1 MSEQLEAWKQ
11 DLEDIVFFAMN
22 IAEEVAPGQ
31 LEQFMREAAIECRAK
46 AEEVRNR
53 TDVGGNRRGG

>member
-22 IAEEVAPGQ
+22 VAEEAAPGQ
-31 LEQFMREAAIECRAK
+31 LEQFMREVAIACRAE

-53 TDVGGNRRGG
+53 TDVGGNLRGG